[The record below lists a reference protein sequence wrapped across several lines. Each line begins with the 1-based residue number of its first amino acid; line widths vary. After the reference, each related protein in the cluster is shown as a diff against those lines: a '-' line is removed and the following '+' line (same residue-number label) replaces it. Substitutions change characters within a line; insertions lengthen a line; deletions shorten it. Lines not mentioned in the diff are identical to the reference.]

1 MTPIGQKQVKTYM
14 KSKKNI
20 RKRDIVLLAVT
31 IAILLA
37 IALLCAFN
45 WSLVVKLFDLV
56 VKGKTV
62 VQDYVLSF
70 GILGE
75 IIIAI
80 MIMFCFFFPFIS
92 SLPLQILC
100 VVSYGVWHA
109 TLLIS
114 IVLALASQ
122 LLYLLQKNFK
132 TFFYTKK
139 QHKKQEEIE
148 ARIRNSSRNINWVMV
163 LLYIVPC
170 IPFLV
175 ISTIASRSNMRWWKY
190 TLFTALGPIPEVIV
204 TLVLGDQLT
213 SNTSPV
219 WSVIV
224 LVVMI
229 SIVILSLVFEDKLI
243 YWIFKPKKEVDYGA
257 LAEESVTKNNVVTNN
272 EETKDNDKGNVKNN
286 EKEKR
291 N

>member
-1 MTPIGQKQVKTYM
+1 M
-14 KSKKNI
+14 KNKHDIKK
-20 RKRDIVLLAVT
+20 KDIVILVIT
-31 IAILLA
+31 VAILLA

-45 WSLVVKLFDLV
+45 WQLVVRLFDLIV
-56 VKGKTV
+56 EGKTAV
-62 VQDYVLSF
+62 KDYVSDF

-80 MIMFCFFFPFIS
+80 MLMFCFFFPFIS

-100 VVSYGVWHA
+100 VISYDVWHA

-114 IVLALASQ
+114 VVLALASQ
-122 LLYLLQKNFK
+122 LLYLLQKNYK

-148 ARIRNSSRNINWVMV
+148 ARIRNSSRNINWVMI

-175 ISTIASRSNMRWWKY
+175 ISTIAARSNMRWWKY
-190 TLFTALGPIPEVIV
+190 TLFTAIGPIPEVIV

-213 SNTSPV
+213 SNTSPA
-219 WSVIV
+219 WSVTV
-224 LVVMI
+224 LIFMI
-229 SIVILSLVFEDKLI
+229 AIVILSLVFEDKLI
-243 YWIFKPKKEVDYGA
+243 YWIFKPKREANDGS
-257 LAEESVTKNNVVTNN
+257 LAEQPVKEAGVIVNN
-272 EETKDNDKGNVKNN
+272 EKTTDTNDKVDVNN
-286 EKEKR
+286 EKE
-291 N
+291 NQ

>member
-1 MTPIGQKQVKTYM
+1 MNN
-14 KSKKNI
+14 KKKI
-20 RKRDIVLLAVT
+20 RKRDIAILVVT

-45 WSLVVKLFDLV
+45 WPLVANLFDLIV
-56 VKGKTV
+56 RGKTV

-80 MIMFCFFFPFIS
+80 MLLFCFFFPFIS

-100 VVSYGVWHA
+100 VISYGVVHA
-109 TLLIS
+109 TILIS

-122 LLYLLQKNFK
+122 LLYLLEKNFK

-139 QHKKQEEIE
+139 QHQKQEDIE
-148 ARIRNSSRNINWVMV
+148 ARIKNSSRNINWVMV

-175 ISTIASRSNMRWWKY
+175 ISSIACRSNMKWWKY
-190 TLFTALGPIPEVIV
+190 TLFTAIGPIPEVIV

-219 WSVIV
+219 WSMIV

-229 SIVILSLVFEDKLI
+229 AIVILSLVFKDKMI
-243 YWIFKPKKEVDYGA
+243 YWIFKPQKE
-257 LAEESVTKNNVVTNN
+257 TNN
-272 EETKDNDKGNVKNN
+272 CASADTAVTENAVADNDETKDNNDKAK
-286 EKEKR
+286 
-291 N
+291 

>member
-1 MTPIGQKQVKTYM
+1 M
-14 KSKKNI
+14 KSKKYI
-20 RKRDIVLLAVT
+20 KKKDIVILAVT

-37 IALLCAFN
+37 IVLLCAFN
-45 WSLVVKLFDLV
+45 WQLVVKLFDLI

-62 VQDYVLSF
+62 VKEYVLSF

-80 MIMFCFFFPFIS
+80 MMTFCFFFPFIS

-100 VVSYGVWHA
+100 VVSYDVWHA

-175 ISTIASRSNMRWWKY
+175 ISSIAFRSNMRWWKY
-190 TLFTALGPIPEVIV
+190 TLFTAIGPIPEVIV

-229 SIVILSLVFEDKLI
+229 AIVILSLVFEDKLI
-243 YWIFKPKKEVDYGA
+243 YWIFKPKKEIDNGS
-257 LAEESVTKNNVVTNN
+257 LAEASNTESNCLVNN
-272 EETKDNDKGNVKNN
+272 EATKDDNDKG
-286 EKEKR
+286 
-291 N
+291 

>member
-1 MTPIGQKQVKTYM
+1 M
-14 KSKKNI
+14 KEKKEI
-20 RKRDIVLLAVT
+20 KKKDIIILVVT

-45 WSLVVKLFDLV
+45 WPLVANLFSLI
-56 VKGKTV
+56 VKGKTI

-80 MIMFCFFFPFIS
+80 MLMFCFFFPFIS

-100 VVSYGVWHA
+100 VISYGVWHA
-109 TLLIS
+109 TILIS
-114 IVLALASQ
+114 VVLALAGQ
-122 LLYLLQKNFK
+122 LLYLLEKNFK

-148 ARIRNSSRNINWVMV
+148 ARIRNSSRSINWVMV

-175 ISTIASRSNMRWWKY
+175 ISSIACRSNMRWWKY
-190 TLFTALGPIPEVIV
+190 TLFTAIGPIPEVIV

-219 WSVIV
+219 WSMIV
-224 LVVMI
+224 LVLMI
-229 SIVILSLVFEDKLI
+229 AIVILSLVFKDKMI
-243 YWIFKPKKEVDYGA
+243 YWIFKPEKEINNSTLV
-257 LAEESVTKNNVVTNN
+257 EETITESNVITN
-272 EETKDNDKGNVKNN
+272 EETNDNNDKA
-286 EKEKR
+286 E
-291 N
+291 